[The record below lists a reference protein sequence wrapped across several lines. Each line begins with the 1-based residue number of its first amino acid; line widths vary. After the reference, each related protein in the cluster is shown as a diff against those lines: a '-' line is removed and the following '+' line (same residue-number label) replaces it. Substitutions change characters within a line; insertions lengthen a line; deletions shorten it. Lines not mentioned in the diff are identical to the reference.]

1 MTTKLRSGLA
11 AAVLMA
17 SASLLGGASSA
28 QAQAVIE
35 LSPDQRTTVYSTITR
50 ERVRTPPPAGLS
62 FRVGAAV
69 PAEVELYA
77 VPDAVEVPAIRRY
90 RYTVWN
96 NQVVLVDPGSR
107 KVIQIIE
114 R

>member
-1 MTTKLRSGLA
+1 MITKLGTGLVA
-11 AAVLMA
+11 AALLA
-17 SASLLGGASSA
+17 SVSFAH
-28 QAQAVIE
+28 AQAVIE
-35 LSPDQRTTVYSTITR
+35 LSPEQRTTVYTTITK

-62 FRVGAAV
+62 FRVGAVV

-77 VPDAVEVPAIRRY
+77 VPEAVEVPSVRRH

-96 NQVVLVDPGSR
+96 DQVVLVDPQSR